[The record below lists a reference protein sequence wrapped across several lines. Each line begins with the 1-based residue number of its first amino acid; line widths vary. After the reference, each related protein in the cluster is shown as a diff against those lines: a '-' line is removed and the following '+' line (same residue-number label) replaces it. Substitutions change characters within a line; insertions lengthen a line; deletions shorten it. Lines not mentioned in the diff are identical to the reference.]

1 MVGKRTDPYL
11 SFNFLV
17 EIENIV
23 VGGFSEVTGLEV
35 ETEIKEYREGGL
47 NEYMHR
53 LAGPTRY
60 PSNLILKR
68 GLTDAHTLLG
78 WFQEVAQGTI
88 RRKNGSI
95 VLLDMSGEER
105 WRWNFIDAYPVKWS
119 GPNLRASASEVAVE
133 TLELAHNGISKA

>member
-11 SFNFLV
+11 AFRYLV
-17 EIENIV
+17 EIECV
-23 VGGFSEVTGLEV
+23 TVGGFSEVTGLQV

-68 GLTDAHTLLG
+68 GLTDADTLIKWHENITRG
-78 WFQEVAQGTI
+78 IIE
-88 RRKNGSI
+88 RCNGSI
-95 VLLDMSGEER
+95 VLLDTTGQER
-105 WRWNFIDAYPVKWS
+105 WRWNFLKAYPVKWI
-119 GPNLRASASEVAVE
+119 GPNLRATTSEVAVE
-133 TLELAHNGISKA
+133 TLELAHNGFVKA

>member
-17 EIENIV
+17 EIEGV
-23 VGGFSEVTGLEV
+23 VTGGFSEVTGLQA

-60 PSNLILKR
+60 ASNLVLKR
-68 GLTDAHTLLG
+68 GLTDADTLLK
-78 WFQEVAQGTI
+78 WHQEVTQGTVN
-88 RRKNGSI
+88 RKNGSI
-95 VLLDMSGEER
+95 VLLDVAGGET
-105 WRWNFIDAYPVKWS
+105 WRWNFIQAYPVKWI
-119 GPNLRASASEVAVE
+119 GPSLRGNASEVAVE
-133 TLELAHNGISKA
+133 TLEMAHNGIFKA

>member
-11 SFNFLV
+11 AFRYLV
-17 EIENIV
+17 EIECV
-23 VGGFSEVTGLEV
+23 TVGGFSEVTGLQV

-68 GLTDAHTLLG
+68 GLTDADTLIK
-78 WFQEVAQGTI
+78 WHENITQGI
-88 RRKNGSI
+88 IERCNGSI
-95 VLLDMSGEER
+95 VLLDTTGQER
-105 WRWNFIDAYPVKWS
+105 WRWNFLQAYPVKWI
-119 GPNLRASASEVAVE
+119 GPNLRATTSEVAVE
-133 TLELAHNGISKA
+133 TLELAHNGFVKA

>member
-11 SFNFLV
+11 AFNYLV
-17 EIENIV
+17 EIECVV
-23 VGGFSEVTGLEV
+23 VGGFSEVSGLQV

-68 GLTDAHTLLG
+68 GLTDADTLIA
-78 WFQEVAQGTI
+78 WYQEVAPGKI
-88 RRKNGSI
+88 NRCNGSI
-95 VLLDMSGEER
+95 VLLDMAGQER
-105 WRWNFIDAYPVKWS
+105 WRWNFLQAYPVKWT
-119 GPNLRASASEVAVE
+119 GPSLRAGTSEVAVE
-133 TLELAHNGISKA
+133 TLELAHNGINKA